1 MKLNIGIDC
10 MMMIMMIT
18 LMMMMMMMNRVEAVE
33 PVVSV
38 HRH

>member
-1 MKLNIGIDC
+1 MILNIGIDC

-18 LMMMMMMMNRVEAVE
+18 LMMMMMMNRVEAVE